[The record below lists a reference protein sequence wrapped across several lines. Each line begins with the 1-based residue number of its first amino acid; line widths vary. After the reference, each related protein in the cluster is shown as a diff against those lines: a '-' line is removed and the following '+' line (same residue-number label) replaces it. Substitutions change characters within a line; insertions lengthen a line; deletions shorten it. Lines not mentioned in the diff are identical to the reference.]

1 MVKVDKIDM
10 KQTDC
15 DVLVVGGGPAGLSA
29 ALYMARFDRQVLLFD
44 TGQGRSSWHQTNYN
58 YLGFVGGIKAQDIRR
73 VGYEQIADYPQI
85 RVIQEPIEAMEKGD
99 DIFVARSAESEWSG
113 RSVILC
119 TGVTDRWLKF
129 PGWRE
134 YVGRSM
140 FWCLTCDGYS
150 SRGMRLLAIGNNE
163 GAAITTLQLQR
174 FAPVVALLTNNP
186 DFEIRDEILKRLES
200 ANIPLI
206 HDEVESVEGHD
217 GQFEWLTTK
226 GGKKIEFDRL
236 FSLMGASPRV
246 KLAEDLGVRLYK
258 NHYIWVDK
266 EQKTNVPGVYAA
278 GDVTYLHSHQIGT
291 AVHEGGQAACA
302 ANYFLYPPELQYPD

>member
-1 MVKVDKIDM
+1 M
-10 KQTDC
+10 KQIDC
-15 DVLVVGGGPAGLSA
+15 DALVVGGGPAGLSA

-58 YLGFVGGIKAQDIRR
+58 YLGFVGGIKARDIRKT
-73 VGYEQIADYPQI
+73 GYLQIADYPQI
-85 RVIQEPIEAMEKGD
+85 RVIRQPIEAMEKCD
-99 DIFVARSAESEWSG
+99 DVFIARGAEGEWRG
-113 RSVILC
+113 RVVILC
-119 TGVTDRWLKF
+119 TGVTDHWLKF
-129 PGWRE
+129 PGWQE

-150 SRGMRLLAIGNNE
+150 SRGMRLLAVGNTE
-163 GAAITTLQLQR
+163 EAAITTLQLQQ

-186 DFEIRDEILKRLES
+186 RIQIRDEILKRLES
-200 ANIPLI
+200 AGIPLI

-236 FSLMGASPRV
+236 FSLMGAAPRV
-246 KLAEDLGVRLYK
+246 KLAEDLGVALHE
-258 NHYIWVDK
+258 NHYIQVDE
-266 EQKTNVPGVYAA
+266 EQKTNIPGVYAA
-278 GDVTYLHSHQIGT
+278 GDVTYLHSHQIST